1 MLTMTVLSGSY
12 DYRLVAL
19 SVTLAVF
26 ASYAALD
33 LAGRVTSANGWV
45 RAIWLS
51 AGAAAMGLGIWAMH
65 YVGMLALNM
74 PMPVAYHLPT
84 VLFSLLA
91 AVAASAVALFVVSR
105 TTMSLWQEI
114 SGSIVM
120 GSGIA
125 AMHYIGMAA
134 MRCSAVIVYDRRIV
148 VLSIMLAIAISL
160 VALRLAFRL
169 RDEKRATLRKIA
181 AAVVMGSA
189 IPLMHYTGMWA
200 ATFHSAGVAIDL
212 THAIDISA
220 MGIVAI
226 SASSFLVLGVAIA
239 SSFFDRFIATQK
251 GDLKLAR
258 QHELYFRTLSEA
270 VPEIMWTAS
279 PDGADD
285 YFNRRWFDYT
295 GLTLEQSQ
303 ATGWTVAVHPDDL
316 GPCLDKWENA
326 RLRAEPYT
334 VEYRLRGS
342 TGSYRWFL
350 CRGNPIRG
358 LNGEV
363 LKWFGTCSDIED
375 QKQDQQILEQ
385 QILERTMQL
394 ADSNTRLQEEMSQ
407 KDSTRREFDRHNER
421 MMEELRRRTER
432 ATMLA
437 KMGELL
443 QSCISLDEVFTAT
456 LGFGP
461 KIFPGARGVMALLNA
476 SRSLV
481 ELICSWS
488 ECQVAAREFEPS
500 DCWALRTGH
509 THLVAAGDL
518 TARCAHAADV
528 TNSYL
533 CIPILAQGETLG
545 IMHFQA
551 TDEEPEL
558 NPSELSFK
566 TTFAAQVGLSIAN
579 IRLREALRT
588 QSVRDPLTGL
598 YNRRYLEEVLE
609 REVRRAARA
618 TQSLGVLMIDLDHF
632 KTFNDTYGHD
642 AGDAV
647 LRETGL
653 SLSRGIRAED
663 FVCRFGGEEFV
674 VILPTANMQ
683 AACARAERLRLKIRE
698 LSVMHQGKSMGM
710 LTVSIG
716 VAVLPEHGVSP
727 KELMAAAD
735 AALYEAKHRGRDQVV
750 VASLKSDEDVAVPGA
765 TATAVEKSIAGWS

>member
-1 MLTMTVLSGSY
+1 MMGTMTVLHGSY

-19 SVTLAVF
+19 SVALAVF

-33 LAGRVTSANGWV
+33 LAGRVTSARGWA

-65 YVGMLALNM
+65 YVGMLALTM

-84 VLFSLLA
+84 VLLSLLA
-91 AVAASAVALFVVSR
+91 AIAASAAALFVVSR
-105 TTMSLWQEI
+105 PTMSVWQEI
-114 SGSIVM
+114 AGSVVM

-148 VLSIMLAIAISL
+148 ALSIMLAMAISL
-160 VALRLAFRL
+160 VALQLAFRV
-169 RDEKRATLRKIA
+169 RDEQRTSRRKIFSA
-181 AAVVMGSA
+181 LVMGSA

-200 ATFHSAGVAIDL
+200 ATFQRSGSVPDL
-212 THAIDISA
+212 AHAIGISTI
-220 MGIVAI
+220 GVGAI
-226 SASSFLVLGVAIA
+226 GASSFFVLGIAIA
-239 SSFFDRFIATQK
+239 SSFFDRFLATQK
-251 GDLKLAR
+251 GDLKIAL

-295 GLTLEQSQ
+295 GLTLEQSRGI
-303 ATGWTVAVHPDDL
+303 GWTVVVHPDDL
-316 GPCLDKWENA
+316 GPCLEKWESA

-342 TGSYRWFL
+342 AGVYRWFL

-358 LNGEV
+358 LKGEV

-375 QKQDQQILEQ
+375 QKHDQQILEQ

-394 ADSNTRLQEEMSQ
+394 ADANTRLQEEMLE
-407 KDSTRREFDRHNER
+407 KDFARKELDQQTGRMLRELEDRS
-421 MMEELRRRTER
+421 ER
-432 ATMLA
+432 ATLLA

-443 QSCISLDEVFTAT
+443 QSCLSLDEVFATA
-456 LGFGP
+456 LGFAP
-461 KIFPGARGVMALLNA
+461 RIFPTARGAMALLNA
-476 SRSLV
+476 SRSLAEV
-481 ELICSWS
+481 IGSWTD
-488 ECQVAAREFEPS
+488 CRLPVMEFEPAS
-500 DCWALRTGH
+500 CWALRTGH
-509 THLVAAGDL
+509 PHLVAAGDL
-518 TARCAHAADV
+518 SAPCAHAAGV
-528 TNSYL
+528 KNTYL

-545 IMHFQA
+545 ILHLQA
-551 TDEEPEL
+551 TDEAPEL
-558 NPSELSFK
+558 NTSQLSFK
-566 TTFAAQVGLSIAN
+566 TTFAAQVGLSVAN

-588 QSVRDPLTGL
+588 QSVRDALTGL

-618 TQSLGVLMIDLDHF
+618 AQSLGVLMIDLDHF
-632 KTFNDTYGHD
+632 KNFNDTYGHD

-647 LRETGL
+647 LRETGA

-674 VILPTANMQ
+674 VILPTANLE
-683 AACARAERLRLKIRE
+683 AACARAERLRLKMKE
-698 LSVMHQGKSMGM
+698 LTILYQGRSMGM

-716 VAVLPEHGVSP
+716 VAVFPEHGVSP

-735 AALYEAKHRGRDQVV
+735 AALYEAKHGGRDQVV
-750 VASLKSDEDVAVPGA
+750 VASLKSVEAAA
-765 TATAVEKSIAGWS
+765 TPVKEKSVAGWS